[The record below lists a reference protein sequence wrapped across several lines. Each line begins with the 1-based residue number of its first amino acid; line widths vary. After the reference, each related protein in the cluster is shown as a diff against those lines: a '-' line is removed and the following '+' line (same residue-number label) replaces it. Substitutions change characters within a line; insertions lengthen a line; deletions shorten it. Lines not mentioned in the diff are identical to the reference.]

1 MNGEIFRDSDG
12 KAISFAWPGGYPVV
26 HVLHDGEILCADCV
40 NDPSNPVH
48 EGGENDGW
56 RIEGSQ
62 IHYEGPDEICAHCG
76 KVIPSAYGDPDA
88 SDDGEVE

>member
-26 HVLHDGEILCADCV
+26 HVMNDGEVLCADCV
-40 NDPSNPVH
+40 NNPKNPVH
-48 EGGENDGW
+48 EGGYRDGW

-88 SDDGEVE
+88 SDGAE